1 VRKEKRMIV
10 NNNKMQ
16 YISAGRGHN
25 DMYWKLLNNEGGR
38 DGVRESNTGVELT
51 KMKYIHNWDTSRNP
65 FEH

>member
-1 VRKEKRMIV
+1 
-10 NNNKMQ
+10 
-16 YISAGRGHN
+16 
-25 DMYWKLLNNEGGR
+25 MYWKLLNNEGGR